1 MRKYELK
8 INDQTFKIQ
17 VVEFSDEK
25 ARLVVND
32 KPITVQ
38 VSGIEHDN
46 VKSKVA
52 ASSTPRED
60 SKPVTVPSEAAVPA
74 ASSGENDISAP
85 IPGKVMEIFV
95 KVGDAVN
102 AGQPILKMEA
112 MKMENVINT
121 STAGTIEKI
130 LVDEGEAVS
139 QGQALILIR

>member
-38 VSGIEHDN
+38 VSGIQHGN
-46 VKSKVA
+46 IKSKVA

-60 SKPVTVPSEAAVPA
+60 SKPVTVPSEAAAPPA
-74 ASSGENDISAP
+74 SIGENDISAP

-121 STAGTIEKI
+121 SMAGTIEKI
-130 LVDEGEAVS
+130 LVGEGDAVS